1 MPTAPT
7 PAPASASAYQSAAA
21 EAVEAATRTLF
32 LRTTTQIDELM
43 EHSCSATQ
51 QRWDFLG
58 PALSLSLSPASAS
71 AIDSSFF
78 AQIDR
83 TLQWSE
89 FCASEIGTCI
99 RDTHFALE
107 LTEDQAEIL
116 CAANVRFSL
125 VDRETMRAYVPFA
138 HSASDAALTYFVDL
152 VGEGGRWL
160 YFGTLAVSGAFPAGT
175 HCTVDEAYAAF
186 AREAEA
192 EAEAAEDTNASDDGY
207 WDNFLELDAPEA
219 AAHDEAAP
227 VSAPAPAPAPAALPY
242 LLASSAQCARD
253 AG

>member
-1 MPTAPT
+1 MK
-7 PAPASASAYQSAAA
+7 
-21 EAVEAATRTLF
+21 
-32 LRTTTQIDELM
+32 
-43 EHSCSATQ
+43 HSCSATQ

-58 PALSLSLSPASAS
+58 PSLSLSLSPASAP

-83 TLQWSE
+83 TLQWSGV
-89 FCASEIGTCI
+89 CASEIGTCI

-116 CAANVRFSL
+116 CAANVRFAL
-125 VDRETMRAYVPFA
+125 VDKETMHAYVPFA
-138 HSASDAALTYFVDL
+138 HSASDAALSYFVDL
-152 VGEGGRWL
+152 VSEGGRWL
-160 YFGTLAVSGAFPAGT
+160 YFGTLAVSGAIPAGT

-192 EAEAAEDTNASDDGY
+192 EAGEDTNASDDGY

-227 VSAPAPAPAPAALPY
+227 VSAPTQAPAPALTPAPAPAALPY

-253 AG
+253 AGVSETEFLALAQAAFRRGKVTIAEAL